1 MNLTDQHNMTD
12 SAAGLEPAISV
23 VMPAYNA
30 ERYLDQAIQSI
41 LDQDFQNF
49 EFIIIDDASTDNT
62 LSILNAFATKDQ
74 RIKIHCNVENLGVA
88 ESLNL
93 GFKMA
98 RGRYIARMDA
108 DDISLPQRFSKQ
120 AAFLDAN
127 SDFAF
132 VGTGYQIINAD
143 GRITRT
149 DIEATEAWECE
160 WMSIFRMPVIHPSMM
175 IRASIVQ
182 QNRISYDESYKAAQ
196 DIKFTQDLLQYG
208 SGRCLPIVAFQY
220 RKHENNVSN
229 KKRSTQIEARL
240 RAVTNNAM
248 ECFPSIEHDKVF
260 HLFSFLVSPKKAH
273 HSIPSLIDTMQII
286 ENEFRQKRHL
296 DSEQVKRI
304 NTLSSRWIAIGALNS
319 LQLRNPKN
327 TISFLWHSR
336 AYARAYLSE
345 AISYF
350 SRRIQRG

>member
-41 LDQDFQNF
+41 LDQGFQNF

-62 LSILNAFATKDQ
+62 LSLLNAFSTKDQ
-74 RIKIHCNVENLGVA
+74 RIKIHSNVENLGVA

-182 QNRISYDESYKAAQ
+182 SMSVIYDNSFEGAEDYDLAQRLLKLGKGKA
-196 DIKFTQDLLQYG
+196 LSEVL
-208 SGRCLPIVAFQY
+208 FQY
-220 RKHENNVSN
+220 RMHDESVSAIKSEIQKTLKPRITQQN
-229 KKRSTQIEARL
+229 KPGVVDQCNPEEIFDFFRETYADPQSVYRATIFLAKIEKLCATDWRL
-240 RAVTNNAM
+240 SFAQRQKMRA
-248 ECFPSIEHDKVF
+248 FSIRW
-260 HLFSFLVSPKKAH
+260 LFSAAMISGRLQKPNQFL
-273 HSIPSLIDTMQII
+273 
-286 ENEFRQKRHL
+286 
-296 DSEQVKRI
+296 
-304 NTLSSRWIAIGALNS
+304 
-319 LQLRNPKN
+319 
-327 TISFLWHSR
+327 SFFWHSR